1 MNILKKVKRNA
12 HIKIND
18 QDYMTYEYARSKDI
32 SVTNKES
39 WIIEGVAYYML
50 TEDIVVDVEEEIL
63 GVGA

>member
-18 QDYMTYEYARSKDI
+18 QDFMTYEYARTKDI

-39 WIIEGVAYYML
+39 WELDGVRYFML
-50 TEDIVVDVEEEIL
+50 TEDIVIDLEEEIL